1 MGSAWSAEI
10 KQVKELISN
19 GLFRHVR
26 HPLYAGLLIVCL
38 GLVLSTMSM
47 QFTLLSALV
56 ITPYLYARAR
66 IEEELLLRTLQG
78 YAEYMKSTKMFIPKI
93 L

>member
-1 MGSAWSAEI
+1 MGPSWSAEV
-10 KQVKELISN
+10 KPVKELINN

-47 QFTLLSALV
+47 QFTLLF
-56 ITPYLYARAR
+56 IFIIMPYLYARAR
-66 IEEELLLRTLQG
+66 IEEELLARTLQG
-78 YAEYMKSTKMFIPKI
+78 YSEYMKDTKMFIPKI